1 MTHTKIIIPLASSC
15 THRMHLFNPKEVA
28 MKLLSL
34 YRRKRQTSSADSPLL
49 LKRVRTLVVS
59 SCAALIITNIARYH
73 RRFGGSGG
81 FRPDNAPFVAIVACT
96 KSGDDEPAK
105 FMEQKLLTS
114 IYKTVTMEERAQY
127 RVELILGYDHDDEY
141 WRQEINHHLSPKNSA
156 GSVIFED
163 HEPIPVSYVSIRK
176 DPTGDRPNRIPFNE
190 LCQAALDYGATFIVR
205 MNDDSEFATTGW
217 ITAATSA
224 LKSFS
229 PPNVGVV
236 GPTCKQGNQ
245 QIMTHD
251 MVHAP
256 THLSI
261 FDTYYPKE
269 FDNYYVDDWITR
281 VYGKERT
288 MHIKDWE
295 VVHHYQVFWQW
306 SVSQRYK
313 PTYNQDKL
321 LDNLVMEG
329 AEKLERFLSEME
341 RLNTNGMLSDGYS
354 MIPLDKLQ
362 ILGTDAIE
370 RVDGPM
376 RKKHL
381 SMMVKLSSRV

>member
-1 MTHTKIIIPLASSC
+1 
-15 THRMHLFNPKEVA
+15 
-28 MKLLSL
+28 
-34 YRRKRQTSSADSPLL
+34 
-49 LKRVRTLVVS
+49 
-59 SCAALIITNIARYH
+59 
-73 RRFGGSGG
+73 
-81 FRPDNAPFVAIVACT
+81 
-96 KSGDDEPAK
+96 
-105 FMEQKLLTS
+105 MEQKLLTS

>member
-1 MTHTKIIIPLASSC
+1 M
-15 THRMHLFNPKEVA
+15 F
-28 MKLLSL
+28 
-34 YRRKRQTSSADSPLL
+34 D
-49 LKRVRTLVVS
+49 
-59 SCAALIITNIARYH
+59 
-73 RRFGGSGG
+73 
-81 FRPDNAPFVAIVACT
+81 
-96 KSGDDEPAK
+96 
-105 FMEQKLLTS
+105 
-114 IYKTVTMEERAQY
+114 
-127 RVELILGYDHDDEY
+127 
-141 WRQEINHHLSPKNSA
+141 
-156 GSVIFED
+156 D
-163 HEPIPVSYVSIRK
+163 HEPIPVNYVSIRK
-176 DPTGDRPNRIPFNE
+176 DPTGDRPNRIPFYE
-190 LCQAALDYGATFIVR
+190 LCQAALDYGATYIVR
-205 MNDDSEFATTGW
+205 INDDTEFATTGW
-217 ITAATSA
+217 ITAAMSA

-245 QIMTHD
+245 NIMTHD

-281 VYGKERT
+281 VYGKDRT
-288 MHIKDWE
+288 MQLKDWE

-329 AEKLERFLSEME
+329 ADKLDKFLSEME
-341 RLNTNGMLSDGYS
+341 RLNANGMLSDGYN
-354 MIPLDKLQ
+354 MIPRNKLQ
-362 ILGTDAIE
+362 ILGTGAIE

-376 RKKHL
+376 RDKHI
-381 SMMVKLSSRV
+381 SMMVQLSSRV